1 MHLRGRRTRCG
12 SAARRARGALRARD
26 DLRLLFAS
34 EQPTRLGNA
43 RYGSPARPFTGYA
56 RLVEAPGKA
65 TILVADD
72 EPMLLRLV
80 ERILTVN
87 GFRVFTAS
95 DGEKAVAQ
103 LQAAEDTAPVQAVVL
118 DLAMPPEG
126 GAKALDRLLALRPQ
140 LGVVVTSGVQPE
152 PGLRALLEARGGVF
166 LQKPFAPDA
175 LLHAVEN
182 ALAARPAGSS
192 GPDVV

>member
-1 MHLRGRRTRCG
+1 M
-12 SAARRARGALRARD
+12 
-26 DLRLLFAS
+26 
-34 EQPTRLGNA
+34 
-43 RYGSPARPFTGYA
+43 
-56 RLVEAPGKA
+56 EAPGKA

-72 EPMLLRLV
+72 ETMLLRLV